1 MAPSKVKIAK
11 ADCIDD
17 DNVLESEDDGLQMD
31 LFADTTSKSV
41 DVEVVLKD
49 GSNLSRI
56 RLVGRLDSFL
66 KDGNV
71 LTNLDMMEFGGT
83 ALEHDVDSVKVC
95 LDTVENLGNKNLNYF
110 IFKLNKDEPE
120 EEDISETRGEE
131 IVAASSTLLP
141 SADLQ
146 GLWDSLIYETKVK
159 ENFSATSRLA
169 SF

>member
-1 MAPSKVKIAK
+1 M
-11 ADCIDD
+11 
-17 DNVLESEDDGLQMD
+17 GLFTAND
-31 LFADTTSKSV
+31 YKSV
-41 DVEVVLKD
+41 DVEVVVKNE
-49 GSNLSRI
+49 SNLSRT

-71 LTNLDMMEFGGT
+71 LNQLDMMEFGGT
-83 ALEHDVDSVKVC
+83 DLEHDIDSVKVC

-131 IVAASSTLLP
+131 IAAASSTLLP

-159 ENFSATSRLA
+159 EDLLRYIQTEC
-169 SF
+169 